1 MFGFF
6 DVVTA
11 GYLIEFTSRPPEGKR
26 KENHTNTR
34 EPGPRSGPGD
44 RNAGIVGQGL
54 GTEDDGNGGTSLPLV
69 IFNPPPNPQN
79 KSWRPILNLRSLNR
93 AFIKLKGFRM
103 ETLAINVPSLNGGM
117 LTWTVDLKGA
127 YLHVPIH
134 LTHHL
139 FLAFNYT
146 GVVFKFK
153 PLVQYCIQT
162 VIH

>member
-1 MFGFF
+1 MGNLGPRMFGFF

-69 IFNPPPNPQN
+69 IFNPPPQPPKQVLEAN
-79 KSWRPILNLRSLNR
+79 SELEV
-93 AFIKLKGFRM
+93 IKQS
-103 ETLAINVPSLNGGM
+103 V
-117 LTWTVDLKGA
+117 
-127 YLHVPIH
+127 Y
-134 LTHHL
+134 
-139 FLAFNYT
+139 
-146 GVVFKFK
+146 
-153 PLVQYCIQT
+153 QT
-162 VIH
+162 ERL